1 MITEQANPNSEQ
13 IDTLPALEIVQIIN
27 REDQTVAKA
36 VEAALPQI
44 ARAVEAITS
53 RIEQGGRL
61 IYIGAGTSG
70 RLAVLDAA
78 ECVPTYSVPPD
89 LVQAVMAG
97 GERALIHSVEGAE
110 DDRSLARHDLAAI
123 PLTSKDTLVGI
134 AASGTTPYVL
144 EAITYAKELGA
155 VTVGVSCNVPAP
167 LLDAADIAI
176 GVVSGPEVIAGSTR
190 MKAGTAQK
198 LVLNMLSTATMIK
211 LGKVYGNLMVD
222 VSVSNDKLLRRA
234 RGLVEKITG
243 LEADHAAE
251 LLTQANNEVKT
262 AIVMGRKQV
271 DAFTARELLAQAN
284 GHLRRVIG

>member
-1 MITEQANPNSEQ
+1 MITEQANPNSEK
-13 IDTLPALEIVQIIN
+13 IDMLSALEIVQIIN
-27 REDQTVAKA
+27 HEDQLVAKA

-44 ARAVEAITS
+44 AQAVEAITN

-97 GERALIHSVEGAE
+97 GERALVHSVEGAE
-110 DDRSLARHDLAAI
+110 DDRALARRDLAAI
-123 PLTSKDTLVGI
+123 HLTGKDTLVGI

-144 EAITYAKELGA
+144 EAIAYAKELGA
-155 VTVGVSCNVPAP
+155 ITVGVSCNVPAP
-167 LLDAADIAI
+167 LLDTAEIAI
-176 GVVSGPEVIAGSTR
+176 GVVPGPEVIAGSTR

-198 LVLNMLSTATMIK
+198 LVLNMLSTATMIR

-234 RGLVEKITG
+234 RRLIQTITG
-243 LEADHAAE
+243 VEADRAAE
-251 LLTQANNEVKT
+251 LLSQAGNEVKT
-262 AIVMGRKQV
+262 AIVMERKQV
-271 DAFTARELLAQAN
+271 DAQTARELLAQAS

>member
-1 MITEQANPNSEQ
+1 MITEQPNPRSEQ

-36 VEAALPQI
+36 VEAVLPQI
-44 ARAVEAITS
+44 AQAVEAITS

-70 RLAVLDAA
+70 RLAVLDAS
-78 ECVPTYSVPPD
+78 ECVPTYSVPRE

-97 GERALIHSVEGAE
+97 GNYALINSVEGAE
-110 DDRSLARHDLAAI
+110 DDRAAARVDLAAI
-123 PLTSKDTLVGI
+123 HLSGKDTLVGI

-144 EAITYAKELGA
+144 EAIAYAHELGA
-155 VTVGVSCNVPAP
+155 VTVGVSCNAPAP

-176 GVVSGPEVIAGSTR
+176 GVVPGPEVIAGSTR

-198 LVLNMLSTATMIK
+198 LVLNMLSTATMIR

-234 RGLVEKITG
+234 RGLVARITG
-243 LEADHAAE
+243 VDADRAAE
-251 LLTQANNEVKT
+251 LLSQANNEVKT
-262 AIVMGRKQV
+262 AVVMQRKAV
-271 DAFTARELLAQAN
+271 DAPTARALLAHAN

>member
-1 MITEQANPNSEQ
+1 MITEQANPRSEK
-13 IDTLPALEIVQIIN
+13 IDTLSALEIVQIIN
-27 REDQTVAKA
+27 REDQMVAKA
-36 VEAALPQI
+36 VEAVLPQI
-44 ARAVEAITS
+44 AAAVEAITR

-110 DDRSLARHDLAAI
+110 DDRALARHDLAAI

-144 EAITYAKELGA
+144 EAIACARELGA
-155 VTVGVSCNVPAP
+155 VTVGISCNVPAP

-198 LVLNMLSTATMIK
+198 LVLNMLSTATMIR

-234 RGLVEKITG
+234 RGLVAKITG
-243 LEADHAAE
+243 VDDGRATQ

-262 AIVMGRKQV
+262 AIVMERKQV
-271 DAFTARELLAQAN
+271 DATNARELLAQAN